1 VRAKRP
7 SETKEPIPFE
17 LIVEYLMLPEKL
29 PGVKVDCYRYDD
41 QPRLHW
47 IHFHVLYK
55 SRLWQYVICYDQDE
69 PELARYRD
77 DILNLRWYSAVQ
89 DMRESLPYIE

>member
-1 VRAKRP
+1 MRTKRKG
-7 SETKEPIPFE
+7 ETPEPIPVE
-17 LIVEYLMLPEKL
+17 LIFEYLRLPETL

-41 QPRLHW
+41 QPNLHW
-47 IHFHVLYK
+47 IHFHVLYRA
-55 SRLWQYVICYDQDE
+55 RLWQYVICFDNDE
-69 PELARYRD
+69 RDMERYRG